1 VSLRRVLLLL
11 RDPVEVKMV
20 TLGRRLLSTSAP
32 LEPEMAISVRHL
44 LAIVTVENVTS
55 SRMVGKVEEAKTI

>member
-1 VSLRRVLLLL
+1 
-11 RDPVEVKMV
+11 
-20 TLGRRLLSTSAP
+20 